1 MNMFAKNHIIEF
13 LRKYQNNNKFIM
25 TILRK
30 IENFNKKFQ
39 PIKVEKID
47 ESDKK
52 IVKVKQEEEILSS
65 NQRNMIMSAKP
76 DVENLESDAKMTLE
90 ILDTETVKKE
100 EEIIKSE
107 NKNSLF
113 TINPEEECPSI
124 PIPKR
129 FSGESE

>member
-1 MNMFAKNHIIEF
+1 M
-13 LRKYQNNNKFIM
+13 
-25 TILRK
+25 
-30 IENFNKKFQ
+30 KFQ